1 MFTKVTENGCWIKV
15 RQVLKVAGIYA
26 LVSGLWIIY
35 SDRFIESLAL
45 EPATLTL
52 LQTRKGL
59 IFVALSSLLIGWLVY
74 QALGIQSRLIGH
86 LERSRQKLK
95 QAAVLFEAS
104 GEGVLLLNAR
114 REIELANPAAQQ
126 IFGLSETRM
135 QGRRPSVL
143 VNAGQTPQ
151 FYQDIWRQLLKKK
164 RWQGRMTQIRHD
176 GGYCHLWVTI
186 NCLEQDSGVAHQK
199 GRRRFLLV
207 LTDISQLEESQS
219 RLERLV
225 HYDPLTDLPNRN
237 QITMQLENALIRARR
252 WNSRVGVLLAD
263 LDGFKTLNDSLGHQ
277 AGDQLL
283 IAAAKRLNH
292 AFGDECLLAR
302 LGGDEFLLVQEGMLS
317 GQQLEQRADQVLQLM
332 KDPFELENNQQIWL
346 TVSLGASIYPDDA
359 ASVDELLRNVDAAL
373 YQAKDAGR
381 NTCRSYTADL
391 TEKAQQYL
399 SMDARLRLALA
410 DQHLVVY
417 YQPLIQLKT
426 GQCTGVEAL
435 VRWQMPDGKLVPPL
449 DFIPHAEQSGLIHP
463 LGEWVLQQAMEDFL
477 QWRRSGM
484 KLETLAVNLSPRQFM
499 QPDLVQMIADQLQ
512 SLNFPAAS
520 LELEITET
528 ALMGQGMHAE
538 DTLDALKAL
547 GVRLA
552 IDDFGTGYS
561 SLAYLK
567 RFPIDKL
574 KVDQSFVRDLPLDVT
589 GCEIVAAVIAMGKG
603 LRLEVL
609 AEGVETA
616 EQQAFLKAQGCHT
629 GQGYLFSR
637 PLPADELVQWLSDK
651 KPLPV

>member
-1 MFTKVTENGCWIKV
+1 
-15 RQVLKVAGIYA
+15 
-26 LVSGLWIIY
+26 
-35 SDRFIESLAL
+35 
-45 EPATLTL
+45 
-52 LQTRKGL
+52 
-59 IFVALSSLLIGWLVY
+59 
-74 QALGIQSRLIGH
+74 
-86 LERSRQKLK
+86 
-95 QAAVLFEAS
+95 
-104 GEGVLLLNAR
+104 
-114 REIELANPAAQQ
+114 
-126 IFGLSETRM
+126 
-135 QGRRPSVL
+135 
-143 VNAGQTPQ
+143 
-151 FYQDIWRQLLKKK
+151 
-164 RWQGRMTQIRHD
+164 
-176 GGYCHLWVTI
+176 
-186 NCLEQDSGVAHQK
+186 
-199 GRRRFLLV
+199 
-207 LTDISQLEESQS
+207 
-219 RLERLV
+219 
-225 HYDPLTDLPNRN
+225 
-237 QITMQLENALIRARR
+237 
-252 WNSRVGVLLAD
+252 
-263 LDGFKTLNDSLGHQ
+263 
-277 AGDQLL
+277 
-283 IAAAKRLNH
+283 
-292 AFGDECLLAR
+292 
-302 LGGDEFLLVQEGMLS
+302 
-317 GQQLEQRADQVLQLM
+317 
-332 KDPFELENNQQIWL
+332 
-346 TVSLGASIYPDDA
+346 
-359 ASVDELLRNVDAAL
+359 
-373 YQAKDAGR
+373 
-381 NTCRSYTADL
+381 
-391 TEKAQQYL
+391 
-399 SMDARLRLALA
+399 MDARLRLALA

-463 LGEWVLQQAMEDFL
+463 LGEWVLQQAMQDFL
-477 QWRRSGM
+477 QWRRSGL

-512 SLNFPAAS
+512 ALNFPAAS